1 MTQNAE
7 SYKSSFLGID
17 GCKEGWVGVAVDDCG
32 HFVGSYVSITLKNL
46 LSYFS
51 GISVVGID
59 MPLKLVNQST
69 READQLVRKEL
80 GSKRGRSVFPA
91 IPKFMI
97 ESKWIDLEAD
107 DLNDE
112 SRKRFGCAFSRQ
124 TLNLKRKILEAN
136 RRLSESFSMIEVHPE
151 FCFMK
156 MNNGVPQPHSKKTW
170 NGMQHRLSLLKANG
184 IDLPSDLG
192 SDSGSIAPDDIIDA
206 AAVAWTAKRFSE
218 ALAIPYPKDSDVPQ
232 IWV

>member
-1 MTQNAE
+1 MPNKHYEKYKDTIKKVARRNYRKRIVLLNEFLADKSCKHCGE
-7 SYKSSFLGID
+7 SETVCLKFYPHDSQIRKIT
-17 GCKEGWVGVAVDDCG
+17 KRVG
-32 HFVGSYVSITLKNL
+32 
-46 LSYFS
+46 
-51 GISVVGID
+51 
-59 MPLKLVNQST
+59 
-69 READQLVRKEL
+69 
-80 GSKRGRSVFPA
+80 
-91 IPKFMI
+91 
-97 ESKWIDLEAD
+97 
-107 DLNDE
+107 LNDE

-136 RRLSESFSMIEVHPE
+136 QSLSKSFSMIEVHPE

-192 SDSGSIAPDDIIDA
+192 SNSGSIAPDDIIDA

-218 ALAIPYPKDSDVPQ
+218 ALAIPFPKDSDVPQ